1 MIRFLGTLAV
11 AISLAGGAAFAQ
23 VQEFEG
29 YWQSLSQAV
38 KANNFQGVRR
48 LVEQDRR
55 SAERAFFQAAD
66 HYVSL
71 GLKGDIEGE
80 KHRLDILRNL
90 GNAFV
95 SIDNND
101 DYSKYTQFL
110 QRLNLIKK
118 DQWSST
124 YGDYVDFILAYA
136 GVSAQEKGKRSED
149 DAKAAL
155 ELAEDPIRGWEDL
168 GDFYLQGQAL
178 RSKALLQAWAGDL
191 DGSKRS
197 LELARACFET
207 FGSSAGVDLINRSL
221 TEVAVELANKEK
233 EDRRVEAEED
243 AKGVE
248 QPGEKPWTDIQMAYR
263 KDARGLGPLVHPYS
277 VDEYLLWNRVLLIK
291 DEPKNFSDEYE
302 RSPGRFSAYYT
313 ETFGRGPSANSLLY
327 PLTFQQV
334 DNRLTLDLNS
344 DGRVQG
350 PERLKATS
358 SPKVFEFEDL
368 PAKSGGTF
376 DYAVE
381 LVDIGQETW
390 FGQANSV
397 FANEGDKAVAFRRSC
412 HMEGSLEGRDLILV
426 DDNSN
431 GAYNDLGGDVLYVKG
446 DEPSFFGKMMHLA
459 GEIYEVRIP
468 DALGNVVKVRKYEGE
483 TGSVAVEWGAKEEPA
498 YLSIRGVDG
507 DVFNAIFRLE
517 DRGAVD
523 VPVGKY
529 EFYFGYI
536 VSGRG
541 RAIQS
546 VEIHGG
552 KSDSFDVD
560 AGEKHVLKLGEP
572 YTIEFEV
579 KENPENYVLRGRD
592 IEYYGVSGER
602 YLRFYRQPPLPKIIL
617 KRKDGGIVAKESM
630 RRIEFEDRLRDPD
643 SVWFAKDLELEKR
656 KIGAD
661 AEFEMKLTESHKLL
675 GPIRTD
681 FIEEK

>member
-446 DEPSFFGKMMHLA
+446 GEPSFFGKMMHLA

-468 DALGNVVKVRKYEGE
+468 DALGKGHEQPFKTFAGGGRNPRRTDPAIGIALDTGGAADAVGLVVDAQARQVSGANAFEHLLDHRLLAQAIRVGCVNQVHDQARAQ
-483 TGSVAVEWGAKEEPA
+483 GFFQGGAKGGNQFMRQVA
-498 YLSIRGVDG
+498 DKADGVADQQ
-507 DVFNAIFRLE
+507 R
-517 DRGAVD
+517 
-523 VPVGKY
+523 
-529 EFYFGYI
+529 
-536 VSGRG
+536 
-541 RAIQS
+541 
-546 VEIHGG
+546 
-552 KSDSFDVD
+552 SDPI
-560 AGEKHVLKLGEP
+560 AGQAS
-572 YTIEFEV
+572 
-579 KENPENYVLRGRD
+579 D
-592 IEYYGVSGER
+592 
-602 YLRFYRQPPLPKIIL
+602 
-617 KRKDGGIVAKESM
+617 
-630 RRIEFEDRLRDPD
+630 RRIEG
-643 SVWFAKDLELEKR
+643 R
-656 KIGAD
+656 KQLIAGD
-661 AEFEMKLTESHKLL
+661 HL
-675 GPIRTD
+675 GPGD
-681 FIEEK
+681 PIEQRGLAGIGVANQRHQWHLAARPSPPSLLAASLDPAQARAQVTNALSQ